1 MASSER
7 AGMLAGVR
15 VLSFGAF
22 VAGNSAACMLA
33 SLGADVVKIEA
44 HSRPEVLRTP
54 PYAIGEAVTEPS
66 GVPNTV
72 MYAALTRGLRNL
84 SLDMAQPA
92 GRSLFHRLVSV
103 TDVVIENFGSSVLDR
118 WGCSYEKLLADKPDL
133 VMLSLSGYG
142 RSGPRA
148 NYLAYAATIAS
159 YIGLAS
165 SWGYTHG
172 TLTDYV
178 SGAAGALASV
188 AALGEAR
195 QSGVPRYLDLAQI
208 DAMAPILPELY
219 AAPLNH
225 LDAQPWHANHVAS
238 SWLSG
243 IFPSSGIDQ
252 WLAVDIEDGSDW
264 NRLCAFLERSDLEVE
279 NVEQAQVLEPQ
290 VSEVLRSWA
299 AGYSSYGAMHHL
311 QRAGLAAVAV
321 QDAEAIYR
329 DLQLRTRGFT
339 ERVDQADLGLVRYS
353 SSPQRWSKTPGAAPV
368 PPARLGEH
376 TRDVLSRWLGL
387 PDTEM
392 DMLEEDGAIFTAERQ
407 SWTIPDDFSDR

>member
-1 MASSER
+1 MALSER
-7 AGMLAGVR
+7 AGLLTGVR

-22 VAGNSAACMLA
+22 VAGNSAACLLA

-44 HSRPEVLRTP
+44 RARPEVLRMP
-54 PYAIGEAVTEPS
+54 LYAIGDAVTEPS

-84 SLDMAQPA
+84 SLDMTQPA
-92 GRSLFHRLVSV
+92 GRSVFHRLASV

-118 WGCSYEKLLADKPDL
+118 WGCSYEKLLDDKSDL

-142 RSGPRA
+142 RVGPRA
-148 NYLAYAATIAS
+148 NYLAYASTIAS
-159 YIGLAS
+159 YIGLAA

-172 TLTDYV
+172 TLTDYI
-178 SGAAGALASV
+178 SGVAGALASV

-195 QSGVPRYLDLAQI
+195 RSGAPRYLDLAQI
-208 DAMAPILPELY
+208 DAMTPILTDLY

-225 LDAQPWHANHVAS
+225 LDAQPWRTNHVAG

-243 IFPSSGIDQ
+243 VFPCSGIDQ

-264 NRLCAFLERSDLEVE
+264 NGLCAFFERPDLEAE
-279 NVEQAQVLEPQ
+279 NLEQARLLDPQ
-290 VSEVLRSWA
+290 LSEVLRSWTVT
-299 AGYSSYGAMHHL
+299 YSSYGAMHHL

-321 QDAEAIYR
+321 QDAEALYR
-329 DLQLRTRGFT
+329 DLQLRSRGFT
-339 ERVDQADLGLVRYS
+339 ERVDQADLGPVRYS
-353 SSPQRWSKTPGAAPV
+353 SSPQRWSKTPGAPSV
-368 PPARLGEH
+368 RPARLGEH

-387 PDTEM
+387 PDAEM
-392 DMLEEDGAIFTAERQ
+392 NTLEEEGAIFSAE
-407 SWTIPDDFSDR
+407 

>member
-1 MASSER
+1 MALSER
-7 AGMLAGVR
+7 AGLLAGVR

-33 SLGADVVKIEA
+33 SMGADVVKIEA
-44 HSRPEVLRTP
+44 RSRPEVLRTP

-84 SLDMAQPA
+84 SLDMAQSG
-92 GRSLFHRLVSV
+92 GRSVFHQLVSV

-118 WGCSYEKLLADKPDL
+118 WGCSYENLLDDKPDL

-178 SGAAGALASV
+178 SGAAGALATV

-195 QSGVPRYLDLAQI
+195 RSGVPRYLDLAQI
-208 DAMAPILPELY
+208 DAMAPILTEVY

-225 LDAQPWHANHVAS
+225 LDAQPWQTNHVAS

-243 IFPSSGIDQ
+243 IFPCSGIDQ
-252 WLAVDIEDGSDW
+252 WLAVDLEDGSDW
-264 NRLCAFLERSDLEVE
+264 NRLCAFLERRDLEVDNLE
-279 NVEQAQVLEPQ
+279 EARVIEPQ
-290 VSEVLRSWA
+290 LSEILRSWA

-329 DLQLRTRGFT
+329 DLQLRTRGFS
-339 ERVDQADLGLVRYS
+339 EMVDQADLGPVRYS
-353 SSPQRWSKTPGAAPV
+353 SSPQRWSKTPGVASV

-376 TRDVLSRWLGL
+376 TRDILSRWLGL
-387 PDTEM
+387 PDAEM
-392 DMLEEDGAIFTAERQ
+392 DTLEADGAIFSAEV
-407 SWTIPDDFSDR
+407 

>member
-1 MASSER
+1 MALSER
-7 AGMLAGVR
+7 AGLLAGVR

-44 HSRPEVLRTP
+44 RSRPEVLRGP
-54 PYAIGEAVTEPS
+54 VYAIGDAVTEPS

-84 SLDMAQPA
+84 SLDMTHPA

-118 WGCSYEKLLADKPDL
+118 WGCSYDDLLHDKPDL

-159 YIGLAS
+159 YVGLAS

-172 TLTDYV
+172 TLTDYI
-178 SGAAGALASV
+178 SAAAGALATV

-195 QSGVPRYLDLAQI
+195 RSGVSRHLDLAQI
-208 DAMAPILPELY
+208 DAMAPILTELY

-225 LDAQPWHANHVAS
+225 LDTQPWRTNHVCG

-243 IFPSSGIDQ
+243 IFPCGGIDQ

-264 NRLCAFLERSDLEVE
+264 NGLCVFLERRDLEAE
-279 NVEQAQVLEPQ
+279 NLEQAQLLEPQ
-290 VSEVLRSWA
+290 LSEVLRSWTA
-299 AGYSSYGAMHHL
+299 TYSSYGAMHHL

-329 DLQLRTRGFT
+329 DLQLRSRGFAQ
-339 ERVDQADLGLVRYS
+339 RVDQEDLGPVRYP
-353 SSPQRWSKTPGAAPV
+353 SSPQRWSRTPGAAPV

-376 TRDVLSRWLGL
+376 TRDILGRWLGL
-387 PDTEM
+387 PDAEM
-392 DMLEEDGAIFTAERQ
+392 NTLEEEGAIFSAE
-407 SWTIPDDFSDR
+407 